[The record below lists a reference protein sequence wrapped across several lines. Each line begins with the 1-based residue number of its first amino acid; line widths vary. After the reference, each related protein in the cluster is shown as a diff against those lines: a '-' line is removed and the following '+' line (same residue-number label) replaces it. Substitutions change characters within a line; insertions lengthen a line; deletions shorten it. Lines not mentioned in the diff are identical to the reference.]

1 MSLINALIVN
11 PQLESRT
18 RLRQL
23 TASLPEFGKV
33 QLASTLAEALQRL
46 ETHVACSVVYIS
58 SRYDQKVAAEF
69 VISGKKTAQGQHAAY
84 MAVLGE
90 TSHNKDEAMGYIA
103 GGLDGV
109 LVEPASLESILQA
122 TKLAIS
128 VSKKRDIQKQYLAI
142 DSLINSAVQTVDR
155 IALAASTDRHSFKN
169 LKTISTTLS
178 HLSEE
183 ALQLYLSR
191 AVEQFTA
198 IEAPAGARPLSS
210 LPEIKPE
217 QPQTRSAPMA
227 RIIRK

>member
-1 MSLINALIVN
+1 MGLINALIVN

-23 TASLPEFGKV
+23 TASLPDFGKV

-46 ETHVACSVVYIS
+46 ETHVACNVVYIS
-58 SRYDQKVAAEF
+58 ARYDQRVAAEF
-69 VISGKKTAQGQHAAY
+69 VLSGRKTAQGQGAAY

-90 TSHNKDEAMGYIA
+90 TSHSKDEAMGYIA

-128 VSKKRDIQKQYLAI
+128 VSKKRDVQKQFLAI
-142 DSLINSAVQTVDR
+142 DSLLSSASQAVDR
-155 IALAASTDRHSFKN
+155 IALAATTQRHSFQS
-169 LKTISTTLS
+169 LRAIGSTLS
-178 HLSEE
+178 NLSEE

-191 AVEQFTA
+191 AIDHFTS
-198 IEAPAGARPLSS
+198 IEAPIAKTAVAPTVPTRV
-210 LPEIKPE
+210 
-217 QPQTRSAPMA
+217 QPQPSATPMA